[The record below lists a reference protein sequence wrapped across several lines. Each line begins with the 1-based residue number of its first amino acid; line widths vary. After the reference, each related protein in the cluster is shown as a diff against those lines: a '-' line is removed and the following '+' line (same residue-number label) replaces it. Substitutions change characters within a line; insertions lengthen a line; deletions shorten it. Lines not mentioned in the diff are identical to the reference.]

1 MKRTDRGRKPT
12 TDNEA
17 LKYKLET
24 RVNGKKYQE
33 LQALIQQNPDKD
45 MSSLIRDILDNRPI
59 KIFTRDLTLDNLME
73 ELSKLRMEI
82 KAIGVNINQITRFF
96 NSYPERYRKEF
107 YAKSAFAQYQAL
119 QPQIEQLL
127 TIISKLAKRWLS
139 E

>member
-12 TDNEA
+12 TADEA

-24 RVNGKKYQE
+24 RVTIKKYLE
-33 LQALIQQNPDKD
+33 LQGLLHQNPDKD

-59 KIFTRDLTLDNLME
+59 KLFTRDLTLDNLME

-82 KAIGVNINQITRFF
+82 KSIGVNINQITRLF
-96 NSYPERYRKEF
+96 NTYPERYRKEF
-107 YAKSAFAQYQAL
+107 YAKTAFAQYQAL

-127 TIISKLAKRWLS
+127 KIISKLAKRWLS